1 MKNEKV
7 TIAPQPAHG
16 RWYGDACGTAFG
28 MELLGERWTIL
39 ILREL
44 IFGPRR
50 FSDLRADLPGIS
62 AKTLT
67 ERLSRMEDTGILDRV
82 TLTHPAPVQLYRLT
96 PWGAAAETIVQEIG
110 RWAAASALHDRTLPL
125 SAASF
130 MMSLRTM
137 LDREAAR
144 GAQPTAAFAIG
155 AARFSV
161 RPTPSGLEVRRGLP
175 DTPGLAFHAPD
186 APSLAALFY
195 GGPTAEAAGVRTDG
209 PPEEIVR
216 FLSLFRLP
224 PTGDR
229 AEPQAGQR

>member
-1 MKNEKV
+1 MTYEKV
-7 TIAPQPAHG
+7 TDAPQPAHG
-16 RWYGDACGTAFG
+16 RWYDDACGTAFG

-67 ERLSRMEDTGILDRV
+67 ERLSRMEATGILERV
-82 TLTHPAPVQLYRLT
+82 TLSDPAPVQLYRLT
-96 PWGAAAETIVQEIG
+96 PWGARAETIVQEIG
-110 RWAAASALHDRTLPL
+110 RWAAASPLHDRSLPL

-137 LDREAAR
+137 LDRAAAQ
-144 GAQPTAAFAIG
+144 GAQPEVAFAIG
-155 AARFSV
+155 TARFAV
-161 RPTPSGLEVRRGLP
+161 RPTPEGLEVRRGLP
-175 DTPGLAFHAPD
+175 EAARLAFHAPA
-186 APSLAALFY
+186 APPLAALVY
-195 GGPTAEAAGVRTDG
+195 GGLSAEAAGVRTEG
-209 PPEEIVR
+209 PPEEIAR

-224 PTGDR
+224 PAAGP
-229 AEPQAGQR
+229 AEAGAG